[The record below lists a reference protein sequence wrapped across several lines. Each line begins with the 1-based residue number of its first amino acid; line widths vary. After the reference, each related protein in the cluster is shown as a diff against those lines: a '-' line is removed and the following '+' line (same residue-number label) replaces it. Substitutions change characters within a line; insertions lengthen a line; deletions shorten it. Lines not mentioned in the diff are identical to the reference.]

1 VASFIG
7 EPPMNIFDARVERDG
22 TGPLLVARNP
32 AGRRLQPPAPGGGGR
47 ARPAPAVHLGIR
59 PHLIEVGE
67 RGGLLGGT
75 VISNQ
80 WLGDQTHL
88 GIDVGGCLMI
98 AVADGAIDAPI
109 DAAVRLS
116 LPAEAV
122 HLFDAESGVR

>member
-1 VASFIG
+1 M
-7 EPPMNIFDARVERDG
+7 P
-22 TGPLLVARNP
+22 
-32 AGRRLQPPAPGGGGR
+32 
-47 ARPAPAVHLGIR
+47 
-59 PHLIEVGE
+59 
-67 RGGLLGGT
+67 GLLGGT

-122 HLFDAESGVR
+122 HLFDAESGAALMHGHEAAIPAPAEPRHARVAA